1 MAKISC
7 QSIVARYNFGDVKDK
22 GRIWLPAV
30 LMLAFAATRWPGLM
44 PANFSAAYALA
55 FCAGVYFGKRS
66 AWILPLITL
75 LLTDLL
81 LNLYYGAPFH
91 WHQLFNY
98 VGYVVLI
105 GMGRC
110 LGADAS
116 LLRLLAGSLLGAV
129 FFYLATNT
137 ASWFFNPFQNVE
149 YTRDWMG
156 WAIALT
162 QGTANWP
169 ETWVFF
175 RKTLISSG
183 LFTALFVGAMKLA
196 KEPREERIPKRESS
210 KSPA

>member
-1 MAKISC
+1 M
-7 QSIVARYNFGDVKDK
+7 KDK

-81 LNLYYGAPFH
+81 LNIHYGAPFH

-98 VGYVVLI
+98 VGYIVLI

-149 YTRDWMG
+149 YTRDWTG

-175 RKTLISSG
+175 RNTLISSG

-196 KEPREERIPKRESS
+196 NEPREERIPKRESS

>member
-7 QSIVARYNFGDVKDK
+7 QSIVSRYNFGDVKDK
-22 GRIWLPAV
+22 GKIWLPAV

-91 WHQLFNY
+91 CHQLFNY

-149 YTRDWMG
+149 YTRNWTG

-175 RKTLISSG
+175 RNTLISSG